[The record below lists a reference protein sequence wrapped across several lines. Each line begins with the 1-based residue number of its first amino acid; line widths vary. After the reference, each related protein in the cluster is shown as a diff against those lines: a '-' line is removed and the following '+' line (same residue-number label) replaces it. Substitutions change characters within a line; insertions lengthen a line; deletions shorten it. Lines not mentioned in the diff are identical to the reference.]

1 MNKNQQHIERLLKA
15 RCAKEWCQEQS
26 RNRSDFL
33 FDQHACKGDSL
44 IPFAIANQAGES
56 IYCAIQIDETAAVI
70 KSAMGN
76 HEIILPILGD
86 MPFNQSTFEDALC
99 QCVEELAHMHGD
111 TILDETNSA
120 LDETNGDI
128 VEGALHRVSGDAYE
142 RSRKARELCIKA
154 HGASCAIC
162 GFDFKKA
169 YGLDFAGMIQ
179 VHHIVPLHQTEAE
192 HKVDPISDLIPVC
205 ANCHMAIHKNKDQAL
220 LPEELKTLIQRAQ
233 EQD

>member
-1 MNKNQQHIERLLKA
+1 MNKSQQRIERLLKA
-15 RCAKEWCQEQS
+15 RCAKEWCREQS

-44 IPFAIANQAGES
+44 IPFSITNQTGES
-56 IYCAIQIDETAAVI
+56 IHCAIQIDETTAVI
-70 KSAMGN
+70 KSKMGSR
-76 HEIILPILGD
+76 ETTLPIPSD
-86 MPFNQSTFEDALC
+86 APFNQSTFEDTLC
-99 QCVEELAHMHGD
+99 QCVEELTHMHGNA
-111 TILDETNSA
+111 IPDETNSA
-120 LDETNGDI
+120 LDESDSDI
-128 VEGALHRVSGDAYE
+128 VEGALQRVSSDAYE

-179 VHHIVPLHQTEAE
+179 VHHIVPLHQTGAE
-192 HKVDPISDLIPVC
+192 HKVDPVSDLIPVC
-205 ANCHMAIHKNKDQAL
+205 ANCHMAIHKNKDRAL
-220 LPEELKTLIQRAQ
+220 MPEELKKLIQRAQ